1 MLRILPDAAF
11 KSKMTLPVFAKVWIR
26 ISNHGC
32 PSVSGNPTCPA
43 WSFQDCARCK
53 SEQEKKSRCRR
64 MRITFRIVGLLHA
77 VLFPSSQGSAHN
89 YPLLGGGKIEMSAPG
104 VGLSGCNKVTHVPNR
119 RRSETGVLSY
129 SSSPRWHGC
138 PFFLFSFRWKTLR
151 ASWQH
156 ENPLNLENKRI
167 RIRCEGGASNTEKT
181 KSPFAVV
188 PGEQRDPV
196 NVYPYNLSD
205 WMEDPRMELGSAHT
219 HKKRSDSLQLI
230 LWHTAETNSSS
241 EKSARESVFC
251 VGRKF
256 RRKKRPSLSVAC
268 AFHSSPGPKI
278 EKEWTFL
285 NCTEGKQHCS
295 HGRKN
300 KFGVFFCF
308 HHHRKPMA
316 TMVTASSSRDPTYL
330 HNFDWG
336 GDKKKKL
343 HSWKQ

>member
-11 KSKMTLPVFAKVWIR
+11 KSKMTLPVFAKIWIR

-43 WSFQDCARCK
+43 WSFQGCARCK

-89 YPLLGGGKIEMSAPG
+89 YLLLGGGKIEMSAPG

-138 PFFLFSFRWKTLR
+138 PFFLLSFRWKTLR

-196 NVYPYNLSD
+196 NVYQYNLSD

-219 HKKRSDSLQLI
+219 HKKEVIPCNWYCGTLLKRTPPVKSLRARVCFVFRGNSGEKKGPASVSLARSI
-230 LWHTAETNSSS
+230 LLPVP
-241 EKSARESVFC
+241 R
-251 VGRKF
+251 
-256 RRKKRPSLSVAC
+256 L
-268 AFHSSPGPKI
+268 
-278 EKEWTFL
+278 
-285 NCTEGKQHCS
+285 
-295 HGRKN
+295 RKN
-300 KFGVFFCF
+300 EHFWIAPKENSIVLMDGKISSAFFFCF

-336 GDKKKKL
+336 GDKKKKVA
-343 HSWKQ
+343 